1 MQTIQSKG
9 VRTAG
14 PIRVRHWLGGRGREA
29 ADFEAVALAR
39 PLARPLARL
48 LAGVLVGALLT
59 AAVAPPAH
67 ATPEEADLLRERME
81 QLEASGGLVV
91 AGVEITAT
99 DLLLDFYARRGF
111 EPAWHDAER
120 LEELRELADLA
131 VEEGLSARDY
141 PLAEL
146 TALVDKIVAG
156 ATLADRLDADILAT
170 ETLIRIG
177 YQLRFGKVN
186 PAQLDADWN
195 YDRRLQHSVDPVET
209 VEYILEAPNIRAR
222 VEEMLGRDWFFAAT
236 IAALARYRAIEQAGG
251 WPEVAAGPTLRA
263 GDSGSRVAALRAR
276 LVVEGD
282 LASDSGSPEFDETLE
297 AAVERFQAR
306 HNLEADG
313 IVGKATLAELNVPVA
328 VRIDQLR
335 ATLERSR
342 WVNQEVEESGD
353 FVIVNIA
360 DFRLALVRGG
370 QIDWRTRVV
379 VGKPYHRTPVFKGTM
394 RYLVLNPT
402 WTVPYSISTKE
413 LLPKIQRDP
422 GYLASRN
429 FDVLTRDGRKIDP
442 SKVDWKSL
450 SRRSFPYTLRQGPGP
465 GNALGRVKFMFPNEH
480 AVYLHDTP
488 ARALFDKAERSFSHG
503 CVRVNDPLELAR
515 RVLDDPERWS
525 RAQIDAQIESGELLN
540 VTLAEP
546 LPVFILYW
554 TAHADPDG
562 TVRFARDIY
571 ERDGKLLE
579 ALDGPVRIDLPD
591 A

>member
-1 MQTIQSKG
+1 MQMLKSSKDA
-9 VRTAG
+9 VAA
-14 PIRVRHWLGGRGREA
+14 PIPVRHWLGGRVHGLA
-29 ADFEAVALAR
+29 GALA
-39 PLARPLARL
+39 L
-48 LAGVLVGALLT
+48 LAAGI
-59 AAVAPPAH
+59 APPVH
-67 ATPEEADLLRERME
+67 ATPEEAELLRARME
-81 QLEASGGLVV
+81 QLEASGGLAVT
-91 AGVEITAT
+91 GVELTAS
-99 DLLLDFYARRGF
+99 DLLLEFYARRGF
-111 EPAWHDAER
+111 EPAWHGAKR

-131 VEEGLSARDY
+131 VEEGLSERDY
-141 PLAEL
+141 PLPEL
-146 TALVDKIVAG
+146 TELVDRVAAG
-156 ATLADRLDADILAT
+156 STPAERVDADILAT

-195 YDRRLQHSVDPVET
+195 FDRRLQPGIDPAETIESV
-209 VEYILEAPNIRAR
+209 LEAPNIRAR
-222 VEEMLGRDWFFAAT
+222 VEELLRRDWFFAAT
-236 IAALARYRAIEQAGG
+236 IAALARYREIERAGG
-251 WPEVAAGPTLRA
+251 WPELATGPTLRA
-263 GDSGSRVAALRAR
+263 GDSGPRVAALRAR

-282 LASDSGSPEFDETLE
+282 LESDSGLPEFDEALE
-297 AAVERFQAR
+297 TAVERFQAR

-313 IVGKATLAELNVPVA
+313 IVGKATVAELNVPVG

-342 WVNQEVEESGD
+342 WVNDEVEGSTD
-353 FVIVNIA
+353 FVVVNIA

-370 QIDWRTRVV
+370 QIDWVTRVV

-422 GYLASRN
+422 SYLASRN
-429 FDVLTRDGRKIDP
+429 FDVLTRDGRVIDA
-442 SKVDWKSL
+442 SKVNWKSL

-488 ARALFDKAERSFSHG
+488 ARSLFDKAERSFSHG
-503 CVRVNDPLELAR
+503 CVRVSDPLEFAR
-515 RVLDDPERWS
+515 LVLDDPERWS

-540 VTLAEP
+540 VTLEEP

-571 ERDGKLLE
+571 ERDAKLLE
-579 ALDGPVRIDLPD
+579 ALDGPVRIELPD